1 MITLGNHKQKGER
14 MAGPPS
20 LKLAGDPSPEI
31 MAGQSNMELLPDPQ
45 VSEGFLVG
53 GIVAIEPIDSDTQAG
68 HQIRLDRYTMADGNV
83 YEREFALPADPR
95 SDTAI
100 GDTTPWL
107 VGREGFNRKVNGRF
121 NEMGYPTI
129 GVSPVGGALGAS
141 LRHSAHNMNDII
153 EHTLQDSD
161 LRPSVLGYGSSR
173 AAAIALGLRGAEY
186 IDVIAP
192 CFPRP
197 LSASELPATVLEAG
211 HEVVEFGK
219 HLLMIGPKAASD
231 QRKTFSTNPTDWLH
245 YAEVI
250 PKLWNGDSGRLSW
263 GNSDTHTHIT
273 LLHKDGWSKPDV
285 WHAMAAERP
294 KLTIKMMNGRHLRI
308 PDPKVLAGPFHR
320 FDALAEMRGADGDF
334 TDEILAEVA
343 SLQPEP
349 PDRTGRL
356 GNLSV
361 GRLVKAG
368 LALAA

>member
-1 MITLGNHKQKGER
+1 
-14 MAGPPS
+14 MAGPPP
-20 LKLAGDPSPEI
+20 LKLAEGSGPETL
-31 MAGQSNMELLPDPQ
+31 AGQSNMELAPNPQ
-45 VSEGFLVG
+45 ISEGFLVG
-53 GIVAIEPIDSDTQAG
+53 GIVAIEPIASDTQSG
-68 HQIRLDRYTMADGNV
+68 HQIRLDRYSMADGNV
-83 YEREFALPADPR
+83 YEMEFTMPADPR

-107 VGREGFNRKVNGRF
+107 VGREGFSRKVNGQF
-121 NEMGYPTI
+121 NDMGYPTI
-129 GVSPVGGALGAS
+129 LVSPVGKALGAT
-141 LRHSAHNMNDII
+141 LRHSAHNMSDIV
-153 EHTLQDSD
+153 EQVVTNSD

-192 CFPRP
+192 CFPRS
-197 LSASELPATVLEAG
+197 LSASELPATVLQAG
-211 HEVVEFGK
+211 HEVAELGK
-219 HLLMIGPKAASD
+219 HLLRIGPKAASS

-250 PKLWNGDSGRLSW
+250 PKLWNGDAGRLSW

-294 KLTIKMMNGRHLRI
+294 NLTIKMMDGRHLRI

-320 FDALAEMRGADGDF
+320 FEALAEMRGADGDF

-343 SLQPEP
+343 TLQPATA
-349 PDRTGRL
+349 DGAGKL

-361 GRLVKAG
+361 SNLVKAG
-368 LALAA
+368 FALAA